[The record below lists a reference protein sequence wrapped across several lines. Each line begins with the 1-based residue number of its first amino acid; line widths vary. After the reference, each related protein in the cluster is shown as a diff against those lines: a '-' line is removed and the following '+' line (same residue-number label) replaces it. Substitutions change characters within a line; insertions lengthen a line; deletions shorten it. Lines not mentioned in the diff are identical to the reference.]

1 MSLDTPKPGSS
12 RETDVKQIDHNDSI
26 RATYLT
32 IEDLR
37 DCGVRLGRGEGE
49 ELPGLMSFEFFQ
61 QHSDNEK
68 EILRVYRA
76 AALDVDA
83 GASITPAAEWLLDNY
98 YIVEEAI
105 QEVRRDFPKKFFKQ
119 LPTRVIQGQKMP
131 RVLALAWLY
140 VAHTHSGVNRE
151 TLAAMVEGFQENEP
165 LEIGELWALP
175 SFIRFV
181 LIENLRRIATRVDR
195 SRNMRKRAND
205 VADEIIRLNDETE
218 SAKVLAGVADLVRD
232 NTFAAQFLYRMRNAS
247 QSTTFATQ
255 WIEQRLAE
263 VGTDVETVTQSEQSR
278 LSSGNVTMGNII
290 KSLRLIIDTE
300 WSVWFE
306 DVSQIDKLFREHTD
320 YEALDFGSRN
330 AYRNRIEKLARL
342 SKRSEAEVTQAAIK
356 LSQEAAEKDPDVRE
370 TNVGAFIVGRH
381 RKELEA
387 AVGYNPPILQ
397 QAVRAYRKL
406 NWLAIAAP
414 VILLTVLAMVLT
426 GYFLVQAAIPLLVVF
441 FLLLMF
447 ALPASEGATGL
458 FNTVVTYFVKPAR
471 LVGYEFKEG
480 IPEEAKTLVVVPC
493 LITDRD
499 TVDELV
505 RNLEVHYLANPHGE
519 IYFSLL
525 SDWRDAKTEQTE
537 ADLEILDYA

>member
-1 MSLDTPKPGSS
+1 MPGSS
-12 RETDVKQIDHNDSI
+12 RETEVKQIDHNDSI

-37 DCGVRLGRGEGE
+37 DCGVQLGRGENG
-49 ELPGLMSFEFFQ
+49 ELPGFMSFEFFQ

-119 LPTRVIQGQKMP
+119 LPTRVVQGQKIP

-218 SAKVLAGVADLVRD
+218 SAKVLAGVEDLVRD

-247 QSTTFATQ
+247 QSTTFATT
-255 WIEQRLAE
+255 WLEKRLAAA
-263 VGTDVETVTQSEQSR
+263 GTDVETVTQSEQSR

-342 SKRSEAEVTQAAIK
+342 SKRSEAEVTQAAIN
-356 LSQEAAEKDPDVRE
+356 LATEAAAKDPDVRE
-370 TNVGAFIVGRH
+370 TNVAAFIVGRH

-387 AVGYNPPILQ
+387 AVGYKRARLSPPQLVCHCR
-397 QAVRAYRKL
+397 AGDPADGSGAGADRLFPGSGRDPADRRLLPAPDVRASSVRRCDR
-406 NWLAIAAP
+406 P
-414 VILLTVLAMVLT
+414 VQHGRHLFRQT
-426 GYFLVQAAIPLLVVF
+426 GTSGRLRVQGRH
-441 FLLLMF
+441 
-447 ALPASEGATGL
+447 SGRG
-458 FNTVVTYFVKPAR
+458 KDAR
-471 LVGYEFKEG
+471 RRPV
-480 IPEEAKTLVVVPC
+480 
-493 LITDRD
+493 
-499 TVDELV
+499 
-505 RNLEVHYLANPHGE
+505 
-519 IYFSLL
+519 
-525 SDWRDAKTEQTE
+525 SDHRPR
-537 ADLEILDYA
+537 YGR